1 MYRNKTENR
10 ATFKSKISKNKN
22 GENVSHLEITEV
34 VLIHCKISSN
44 DYQQL
49 YIYII
54 YYYIYIIYYYIYDYI
69 YIYILKNL

>member
-49 YIYII
+49 YIYILYI
-54 YYYIYIIYYYIYDYI
+54 IIYILYIIIYTIIYI
-69 YIYILKNL
+69 YIY